1 MANFQILSV
10 FNNQSQHLNNKQ
22 SLDQIIAL
30 QQVCRILT
38 RSDDIFENT
47 ERSCYQESDVV
58 AELHQFE
65 MRYT

>member
-1 MANFQILSV
+1 MADFRILPV

-38 RSDDIFENT
+38 RSDGIFEDT
-47 ERSCYQESDVV
+47 EGSCCQESDVV